1 MMTDKDYVGDPKARR
16 RRNLRIAALI
26 VGSLALFIAVVAFAV
41 MTLTRPVVDAGDAF
55 MTALK
60 QGDFP
65 QAYALTAPEL
75 QRELGTA
82 QDLAKRAEPERPA
95 EWSWSSRSIRNGT
108 GRVSGGYTRLDG
120 VPRRA
125 ELVMRKVDDEWRI
138 TAFRLGPE

>member
-1 MMTDKDYVGDPKARR
+1 MTDKPYLHDPRLRR
-16 RRNLRIAALI
+16 RRNLRIALI
-26 VGSLALFIAVVAFAV
+26 VVGSLALFVAVLAFGV
-41 MTLTRPVVDAGDAF
+41 MTLTRPVVDAGDTF

-65 QAYALTAPEL
+65 RAYALAAPEL
-75 QRELGTA
+75 QRELGSA

-95 EWSWSSRSIRNGT
+95 SWGWSSRSIRNAT

-125 ELVMRKVDDEWRI
+125 ELVMRKVDGEWRV